1 MFQYSSFGEFILA
14 NVPGML
20 CGLVINLTFA
30 VVYKLK
36 VVNKAG
42 KLSAKTSRARTD
54 FDPGL
59 NDCIRDRHMCLHVCF
74 FHQCR
79 VAHTWH
85 VAGLLSYWPAVF
97 VQACCGPCVGGYMR
111 AELKRKMGM
120 KADTGAECR
129 TVLASQCCAIGQE
142 AMAVDAELG
151 VKTQCCCQL
160 KPAEP
165 VAYPQQEVMATIP
178 GGVSTSDNARRLPVV
193 LGNEGEADTKAI

>member
-1 MFQYSSFGEFILA
+1 MEYSSFGEFIIA
-14 NVPGML
+14 NLPGMVF
-20 CGLVINLTFA
+20 GLVLNLMFA

-42 KLSAKTSRARTD
+42 RLSAKKETTKTD

-59 NDCIRDRHMCLHVCF
+59 NDCIRDKHMCLHVCF
-74 FHQCR
+74 FQQCR

-85 VAGLLSYWPAVF
+85 IAGLLSYWPAIF

-111 AELKRKMGM
+111 AKLKEKMGI

-129 TVLASQCCAIGQE
+129 IVLASQCCAIGQE

-160 KPAEP
+160 TPAES
-165 VAYPQQEVMATIP
+165 VGYPQQEVMATTP
-178 GGVSTSDNARRLPVV
+178 GGDSTSSDNARRLPVA
-193 LGNEGEADTKAI
+193 LGSEGEAETKAI